1 MRSDQNQNWLPIA
14 LIAGAMVVWGGVLGL
29 GAYWA
34 PSGVEAGADF
44 RKFLVLAA
52 TTAGFLLFWALALY
66 LRARRVRRQ
75 QRAKNAQQDQT
86 SSS

>member
-52 TTAGFLLFWALALY
+52 TTAGFLLFWAAA
-66 LRARRVRRQ
+66 LRARQRRLDAE
-75 QRAKNAQQDQT
+75 RDAPDRQT
-86 SSS
+86 FNDS